1 MFKSRKGDFGYIK
14 SGRIRELIKTV
25 LMLAVSV
32 ALYVGGYMATGSN
45 KNVLTYVAILGC
57 LPAAKFMV
65 NFIMF
70 MKAKGCSEELK
81 AALDEKDLK
90 PTFFDLFFTT
100 YKVNHRVSAMYY
112 NRSTLIGI
120 TEDEKCDAA
129 ACEEHLTERLKS
141 AGFEVTVKIFK
152 DRDKFMERLKELS
165 ALEPDKETGNTFL
178 YDNILNLAL

>member
-1 MFKSRKGDFGYIK
+1 MFKTKKGDFGYIK
-14 SGRIRELIKTV
+14 SGRIRECIKTV
-25 LMLAVSV
+25 LMLAFSV
-32 ALYVGGYMATGSN
+32 ALYVGGFMATGSN

-70 MKAKGCSEELK
+70 MKAKGCSAELK
-81 AALDEKDLK
+81 SLLDEKGLR

-100 YKVNHRVSAMYY
+100 YKVDHQVSAVYY
-112 NRSTLIGI
+112 NKATIIGI
-120 TEDEKCDAA
+120 TEDEKCDPA

-141 AGFEVTVKIFK
+141 AGFELTVKIFK
-152 DRDKFMERLKELS
+152 DRDKFIERMKELS
-165 ALEPDKETGNTFL
+165 SLETDKENDNTFL